1 LKALTAWMQ
10 TASPTLTAARVSTPP
25 GASAPAG
32 PWVPQPAIA
41 AARAR
46 LFCFHHSGGH
56 PGVFASWQE
65 YLGTDIEVLPVCLP
79 GHGSRSDEPLITR
92 LATLV
97 AAAEEALRP
106 YFDRPFCFFGHG
118 MGALLAYELT
128 LRLAGQRASPLLL
141 CVSGRQAP
149 HLPVPERFSNLE
161 RLSDIE
167 LMERLGISS
176 ADCAAASD
184 EAQVGGS
191 LLPILRADAQVCDD
205 PATCDAPPLA
215 RPIIAL
221 GGTRDV
227 SVSLAAVSAWAE
239 QTNARFTC
247 HLLPGDHLFYRA
259 HAPRICQTIAITLRA
274 CELEPAT
281 A

>member
-1 LKALTAWMQ
+1 
-10 TASPTLTAARVSTPP
+10 
-25 GASAPAG
+25 
-32 PWVPQPAIA
+32 
-41 AARAR
+41 
-46 LFCFHHSGGH
+46 
-56 PGVFASWQE
+56 
-65 YLGTDIEVLPVCLP
+65 
-79 GHGSRSDEPLITR
+79 
-92 LATLV
+92 
-97 AAAEEALRP
+97 
-106 YFDRPFCFFGHG
+106 

-128 LRLAGQRASPLLL
+128 LRLASQRASPLLL

-149 HLPVPERFSNLE
+149 HLPVPERLANLAG
-161 RLSDIE
+161 LSDIE

-176 ADCAAASD
+176 ADCAAASG

-221 GGTRDV
+221 GENARRF
-227 SVSLAAVSAWAE
+227 SLARGGERVAE

-247 HLLPGDHLFYRA
+247 HLLPGNHLFYRA
-259 HAPRICQTIAITLRA
+259 HAPRICQTIAVTLRA
-274 CELEPAT
+274 CALEPAT